1 MKEKKLHV
9 ESIKSTIS
17 DQNNKYMSSFTFQ
30 FPWFTCTGMH
40 DNPYYW
46 DFIFPNQAE
55 LKMMALK
62 YYIFVIESYLI
73 RMRLMPIV
81 TGLAL

>member
-46 DFIFPNQAE
+46 DFIIPNQAE
-55 LKMMALK
+55 LK
-62 YYIFVIESYLI
+62 
-73 RMRLMPIV
+73 
-81 TGLAL
+81 